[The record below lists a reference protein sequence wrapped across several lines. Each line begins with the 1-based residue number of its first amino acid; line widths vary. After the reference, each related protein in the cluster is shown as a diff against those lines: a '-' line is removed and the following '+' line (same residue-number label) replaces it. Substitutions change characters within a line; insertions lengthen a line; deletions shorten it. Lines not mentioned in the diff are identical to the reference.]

1 MREKL
6 TKLRDDIDKLL
17 LVIAKAK
24 TELKAEIGMT
34 AKNLDDFIDYMKGW
48 CDEIGVQLF
57 GIHIVQDMLLAKA
70 GISNEEVKA
79 RIDAREAALAEQQ
92 RLLREASEK
101 AHAEAEAEKLRQKA
115 EAAGTTEPPESPVGG
130 LDGGVETTTAGAD

>member
-1 MREKL
+1 
-6 TKLRDDIDKLL
+6 DDIDKLL

-101 AHAEAEAEKLRQKA
+101 AHAEAEAEELRQKA
-115 EAAGTTEPPESPVGG
+115 EAAGTTEPPEAPAGE
-130 LDGGVETTTAGAD
+130 LDGGIETTTAGAH